1 VTRAADRHRALDAA
15 CAERLAR
22 DGGDRRAA
30 ATVDPGGALLPSRRR
45 LQDLRPMDRPKR
57 ARVLLARLSV
67 RTSAKGNR
75 YLSGWLGKASVVGF
89 PGEPDKHGNE
99 TFNLY
104 VSEPEPRDPAS
115 APARATP

>member
-1 VTRAADRHRALDAA
+1 LTRFAADRHRALDTAS
-15 CAERLAR
+15 AEALAR
-22 DGGDRRAA
+22 DGGSMPATGTLVRSRDRLKDIK
-30 ATVDPGGALLPSRRR
+30 T
-45 LQDLRPMDRPKR
+45 MDRPKR
-57 ARVLLARLSV
+57 PRVLLAQLSV